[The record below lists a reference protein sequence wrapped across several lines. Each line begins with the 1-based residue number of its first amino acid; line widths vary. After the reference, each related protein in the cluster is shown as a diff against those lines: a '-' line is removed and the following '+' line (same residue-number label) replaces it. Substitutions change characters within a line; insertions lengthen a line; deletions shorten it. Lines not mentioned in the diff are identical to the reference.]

1 LPQSSTLGLK
11 EMNILSL
18 LVNGVL
24 ALALAAGVLFGVL
37 CVRLARL
44 PYNSEGRY
52 FDGVV
57 VTHESAPLALGV
69 LCVVS
74 FVVAGLAFLLR
85 RFLARKRR
93 A

>member
-1 LPQSSTLGLK
+1 
-11 EMNILSL
+11 MNPLSL
-18 LVNGVL
+18 LVNGAL
-24 ALALAAGVLFGVL
+24 ALAIAAGVLFGVL
-37 CVRLARL
+37 YVRLARL

-57 VTHESAPLALGV
+57 VTHESAPVAFGV

-74 FVVAGLAFLLR
+74 FVIAGLVFLLR
-85 RFLARKRR
+85 RHLARKRL